1 MSESSITCV
10 IPTHARDD
18 LLAIAL
24 ASVAVQTYP
33 PDAVVVVD
41 DVGSPDT
48 DRLVRSYGERFSYL
62 NASGGGNPGAS
73 SSRNVGASRA
83 ASTHLAFLDDD
94 DRWEPAFLAECLA
107 EMERSGTSLVA
118 AWGSR
123 EVNGKVY
130 PKSLSVEPGVT
141 SNQALAH
148 NPGVTGS
155 NFLISRSVFDEL
167 GGFDTGLPVYNDL
180 DFFVRFLQA
189 GHTYGVVAKPLVIQ
203 TADGAGHLSS
213 RGASRAA
220 GIQKYI
226 AKHRTEATRS
236 QLRRL
241 RRDFHLAQRY
251 KGQQL
256 ARSGAHFVLMWANS
270 SPRQLVRV
278 IREKSTRR
286 AKIYA

>member
-1 MSESSITCV
+1 MSDFSITCV

-24 ASVAVQTYP
+24 ASVLAQTYL

-41 DVGSPDT
+41 DVGSPET
-48 DRLVRSYGERFSYL
+48 QRLVRSYGDRATYL
-62 NASGGGNPGAS
+62 NAAGGENAGAS
-73 SSRNVGASRA
+73 RSRNLGASRA
-83 ASTHLAFLDDD
+83 ASTYLAFLDDD
-94 DRWEPAFLAECLA
+94 DRWEPSFLADCLA
-107 EMERSGTSLVA
+107 ELTRSGSSLVA
-118 AWGSR
+118 AWGAR
-123 EVNGKVY
+123 EVNGHLY
-130 PKSLSVEPGVT
+130 PNSLSVEPGVT
-141 SNQALAH
+141 GNQALAH

-155 NFLISRSVFDEL
+155 NFLVRRSVFEAL
-167 GGFDTGLPVYNDL
+167 GGFDAGLPVYNDL
-180 DFFVRFLQA
+180 DFFVRFLLA
-189 GHTYGVVAKPLVIQ
+189 GHAYGVVPKSLVIQ

-220 GIQKYI
+220 GIEKYI
-226 AKHRTEATRS
+226 AKHRTQATRS

-241 RRDFHLAQRY
+241 RRDFHLAQRF
-251 KGQQL
+251 KGQQRTRL
-256 ARSGAHFVLMWANS
+256 GIHFVLMWANS

>member
-1 MSESSITCV
+1 MSNHSVVCV
-10 IPTHARDD
+10 VPTHNRDQS
-18 LLAIAL
+18 LERTLHSIA
-24 ASVAVQTYP
+24 AQTCI
-33 PDAVVVVD
+33 PDRVVVVD
-41 DVGSPDT
+41 DT
-48 DRLVRSYGERFSYL
+48 
-62 NASGGGNPGAS
+62 ASEQTRRVVQSFGPAFEYFDASQEFVHGAS
-73 SSRNVGASRA
+73 TSRNAGAM
-83 ASTHLAFLDDD
+83 ASDSTYLAFIDDD
-94 DRWEPAFLAECLA
+94 DRWEPTFLEQCLDGLLN
-107 EMERSGTSLVA
+107 RGVDLVA
-118 AWGSR
+118 AWGFLEMDGQIVGRSWA
-123 EVNGKVY
+123 
-130 PKSLSVEPGVT
+130 VEPGIT
-141 SNQALAH
+141 AKDALAC

-155 NFLISRSVFDEL
+155 NFVIRRAAFDEL